1 MPSYRGCFVDGAKHA
16 VKVEIQESTDDAG
29 AWRWAEARLREQP
42 NDTFIERR
50 LVERR
55 QRIPGVRR

>member
-1 MPSYRGCFVDGAKHA
+1 VDGAKHA